1 MAWSYR
7 YSPDIWLP
15 LFTFFLL
22 IALCAYGVRRRSL
35 PDALP
40 FALGSLFTALWAVGS
55 VMEYAAVGHEL
66 QTTWIKFQG
75 IWQLPAT
82 TAITCFILEFAWPGR
97 WLTRRNLVL
106 LFIVPILNLVAI
118 LTDDLYHLEWLGFR
132 LDGSVV
138 PLYGPG
144 SWFFLAYIYGLGFV
158 NLIVFAWLFVHVPRQ
173 RSHVIVMA
181 TGQIAAGTVFLLEM
195 AHISPFA
202 FPVEIF
208 AIAVLF
214 LIYAI
219 VLFGFHVL
227 NPVPLAHQMALKQM
241 HMGMLVFDSRRRV
254 ASLNSSA
261 ERILKVPAG
270 LARGR
275 PIEELLPDYP
285 EESLVDS
292 AGTEFELSMGTE
304 QGVRH
309 YALTISLFKDWWGL
323 DSGGLLLLRD
333 VTQEKQAQAKLI
345 AQKQALATL
354 QERERLARDLHDSL
368 GQVLGYAS
376 MQVDAAAKLAR
387 DGQGA
392 TAATQ
397 LDRLGCI
404 IREAHAEVREHIMN
418 LRTTPALHRPFFTAV
433 QQYLEG
439 FTSNYDIQT
448 NLTVGSS
455 LNGTTFSPETQMEIF
470 RIVQEALTNARKH
483 SKASHVQVKF
493 EAEDGRVS
501 IVIQDDGHGFA
512 PENLEMAYGQ
522 HFGLQFMQE
531 RAGQLGGLLQVQSTL
546 GKGTQVMLE
555 VPTKEQ

>member
-1 MAWSYR
+1 MAWPYA

-22 IALCAYGVRRRSL
+22 IALCAYGLRRRSV

-40 FALGSLFTALWAVGS
+40 FALGSLFTALWALGS
-55 VMEYAAVGHEL
+55 VMEYAAIGLEVK
-66 QTTWIKFQG
+66 TSWIKFQS

-82 TAITCFILEFAWPGR
+82 TAITCFILEFAWPRR
-97 WLTRRNLVL
+97 WLTRRNLFL
-106 LFIVPILNLVAI
+106 LFVIPLLNLVAM
-118 LTDDLYHLEWLGFR
+118 LTNDLHHLEWLGFR
-132 LDGSVV
+132 LGGSVV

-144 SWFFLAYIYGLGFV
+144 SWFFLAYIYGLGLV
-158 NLIVFAWLFVHVPRQ
+158 NLIVFAWLFVHVPQQ
-173 RSHVIVMA
+173 RWPVSVMA
-181 TGQIAAGTVFLLEM
+181 TGQIAVGAVFLLEA
-195 AHISPFA
+195 AHISPFT

-214 LIYAI
+214 LIYAV

-227 NPVPLAHQMALKQM
+227 NPVPLAHQMALQQM
-241 HMGMLVFDSRRRV
+241 HTGMLVLDSHRRV
-254 ASLNSSA
+254 ASLNPSA
-261 ERILKVPAG
+261 ERILRVPAR
-270 LARGR
+270 LAMGR
-275 PIEELLPDYP
+275 PIQELLPDYP
-285 EESLVDS
+285 EESLVDA
-292 AGTEFELSMGTE
+292 AGTEIELSLGTE
-304 QGVRH
+304 QGVRD

-323 DSGGLLLLRD
+323 ENGGLLLLRD
-333 VTQEKQAQAKLI
+333 VTEEKRAQTKLI

-376 MQVDAAAKLAR
+376 MQVDAAAKLSR
-387 DGQGA
+387 DGQGEA
-392 TAATQ
+392 AATQ
-397 LDRLGCI
+397 LDRLGCM

-448 NLTVGSS
+448 DLTVGPS
-455 LNGTTFSPETQMEIF
+455 LNGTTFSPEMQMEIF
-470 RIVQEALTNARKH
+470 RIVQEALSNARKH
-483 SKASHVQVKF
+483 SKARHIQVKF
-493 EAEDGRVS
+493 EAEDGRIC

-512 PENLEMAYGQ
+512 TENLEMVYGQ

-531 RAGQLGGLLQVQSTL
+531 RADQLGGMLQVQSTL

-555 VPTKEQ
+555 VPTKEE

>member
-1 MAWSYR
+1 
-7 YSPDIWLP
+7 
-15 LFTFFLL
+15 
-22 IALCAYGVRRRSL
+22 
-35 PDALP
+35 
-40 FALGSLFTALWAVGS
+40 
-55 VMEYAAVGHEL
+55 
-66 QTTWIKFQG
+66 
-75 IWQLPAT
+75 
-82 TAITCFILEFAWPGR
+82 
-97 WLTRRNLVL
+97 
-106 LFIVPILNLVAI
+106 
-118 LTDDLYHLEWLGFR
+118 
-132 LDGSVV
+132 
-138 PLYGPG
+138 
-144 SWFFLAYIYGLGFV
+144 
-158 NLIVFAWLFVHVPRQ
+158 
-173 RSHVIVMA
+173 
-181 TGQIAAGTVFLLEM
+181 
-195 AHISPFA
+195 
-202 FPVEIF
+202 
-208 AIAVLF
+208 
-214 LIYAI
+214 
-219 VLFGFHVL
+219 
-227 NPVPLAHQMALKQM
+227 
-241 HMGMLVFDSRRRV
+241 
-254 ASLNSSA
+254 
-261 ERILKVPAG
+261 
-270 LARGR
+270 
-275 PIEELLPDYP
+275 
-285 EESLVDS
+285 
-292 AGTEFELSMGTE
+292 
-304 QGVRH
+304 
-309 YALTISLFKDWWGL
+309 
-323 DSGGLLLLRD
+323 
-333 VTQEKQAQAKLI
+333 
-345 AQKQALATL
+345 
-354 QERERLARDLHDSL
+354 
-368 GQVLGYAS
+368 

-448 NLTVGSS
+448 DLTVGSS